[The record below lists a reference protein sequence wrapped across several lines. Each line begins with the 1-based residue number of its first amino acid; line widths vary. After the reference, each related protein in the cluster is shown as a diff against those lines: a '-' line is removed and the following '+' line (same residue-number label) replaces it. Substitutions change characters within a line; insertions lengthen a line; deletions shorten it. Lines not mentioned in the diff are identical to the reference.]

1 MRRRRVT
8 LLCVV
13 AVAVYVAVYIAYVPS
28 GSMKPTIH
36 AHSIIVGWRLP
47 YVVGNPEPKHGEIV
61 IFKDEEERG
70 VLMIK
75 RVIGVAGDTID
86 IEGGYVYV
94 NGEKIDEKYL
104 PTGTITRTGAESH
117 WEVPEGHCFVMGD
130 NRGVSFDSRY
140 RTHTFIPYSALQAR
154 LIW

>member
-1 MRRRRVT
+1 ML

-13 AVAVYVAVYIAYVPS
+13 AVAVYAGATMLAYVPS
-28 GSMKPTIH
+28 GSMEPTIH

-86 IEGGYVYV
+86 IKEGHVFV
-94 NGEKIDEKYL
+94 NGKEVDEEYL
-104 PTGTITRTGAESH
+104 PEGTVTNVGNVSK

-130 NRGVSFDSRY
+130 NRRASFDSRY
-140 RTHTFIPYSALQAR
+140 RTHPYIPYSALRAL
-154 LIW
+154 LIQ

>member
-1 MRRRRVT
+1 ML

-13 AVAVYVAVYIAYVPS
+13 AVAVYAGATMLAYVPS
-28 GSMKPTIH
+28 GSMEPTIH

-75 RVIGVAGDTID
+75 RVIGVAGDTVD
-86 IEGGYVYV
+86 VKEGSVYV
-94 NGEKIDEKYL
+94 NGAKISEDYL
-104 PTGTITRTGAESH
+104 PDGTVTSTGETSH

-130 NRGVSFDSRY
+130 NRWASYDSRY
-140 RTHTFIPYSALQAR
+140 RAHPYIPYSALRALMIR
-154 LIW
+154 